1 MNKKMLFLSVALM
14 APLAAFAADQTMQ
27 MGNQGSMSPAAQE
40 YMSGMQSM
48 HDNMMAG
55 VMSSNP
61 DVAFAKGMTAHHQGA
76 IEMAKTELKYGK
88 DPEMKKLAKDII
100 KAQQP
105 EIDQMQIWVKNH
117 EKK

>member
-1 MNKKMLFLSVALM
+1 MNKKMLFLAVALIS
-14 APLAAFAADQTMQ
+14 PLSALAADQTTH
-27 MGNQGSMSPAAQE
+27 MGDQGSMSPATQE

-48 HDNMMAG
+48 HDNMMTG

-76 IEMAKTELKYGK
+76 IDMAKTELKYGK
-88 DPEMKKLAKDII
+88 DPEMRKLAKNII

-105 EIDQMQIWVKNH
+105 EIDQMQMWVKKH
-117 EKK
+117 GQP